1 VTAPAWHTGKG
12 LRIGATLRSLRRL
25 FPKAYDNGKVA
36 VTRWGAP
43 VGSSLWDLT
52 MTSGHA
58 AQPVLV
64 AYAKNGRVAA
74 LGIDVVGH

>member
-1 VTAPAWHTGKG
+1 M
-12 LRIGATLRSLRRL
+12 
-25 FPKAYDNGKVA
+25 
-36 VTRWGAP
+36 
-43 VGSSLWDLT
+43 GSSLWDLT

-64 AYAKNGRVAA
+64 AYVKNGRVAA